1 MNTNICESGV
11 CRQTKYAQVKVSVDP
26 LIANAFKESC
36 NAAGVS
42 MAAELSKFMADYS
55 NSLVKHKAA
64 PDYTTR
70 RRRSV
75 AVRSIVDQLDRIKAA
90 EEKCRDNTPE
100 NFHSSDVY
108 ESYDDAISAIENA
121 IENIKEFW
129 TVP

>member
-1 MNTNICESGV
+1 MNTNICEPGA
-11 CRQTKYAQVKVSVDP
+11 CQQAKYTQVKISVDP
-26 LIANAFKESC
+26 QTATAFKAAC
-36 NAAGVS
+36 AAAGVS
-42 MAAELSKFMADYS
+42 MAAELSRFMADYS

-70 RRRSV
+70 RRRNV
-75 AVRSIVDQLDRIKAA
+75 AVRAIVDQLERIKAA

-100 NFHSSDVY
+100 NFQSSDVY

-129 TVP
+129 IVP